1 MELRL
6 DSINQ
11 GFKSPSGTQ
20 GQMGSGTGSVGIRYV
35 VVVGSFRSDRLA
47 AQYVSRLKAAGVNC
61 STSEGSNGFVRVYT
75 GPYTS
80 EAVALSTLDK
90 VRVETPGAWLLRL

>member
-1 MELRL
+1 M
-6 DSINQ
+6 S
-11 GFKSPSGTQ
+11 SGTA
-20 GQMGSGTGSVGIRYV
+20 MGSVGVRYV

-61 STSEGSNGFVRVYT
+61 STTEGANGFVRVYT
-75 GPYTS
+75 GPYSS

-90 VRVETPGAWLLRL
+90 VRAETPGAWLLRL

>member
-1 MELRL
+1 MAAGGVSRI
-6 DSINQ
+6 SN
-11 GFKSPSGTQ
+11 GT
-20 GQMGSGTGSVGIRYV
+20 RYV

-47 AQYVSRLKAAGVNC
+47 AQYVGRLKTAGVIC
-61 STSEGSNGFVRVYT
+61 STTEGANGFVRVYT

-90 VRVETPGAWLLRL
+90 VRIETPGAWLLRL